1 MANVADSIFTMKDYE
16 GDAVPIS
23 FAFVSKRDQ
32 RIIGTLGHKISQ
44 EGPAGTVAHE
54 R

>member
-1 MANVADSIFTMKDYE
+1 MWADSIFTTKDHE
-16 GDAVPIS
+16 GDAVRMS

-44 EGPAGTVAHE
+44 EGPAGTAAHE
-54 R
+54 W